1 MARVRAA
8 GCSRGDFEVATV
20 GFIPA
25 PLWPLGI
32 CNSSG
37 NDRERL
43 TAIILH
49 PEHPDH
55 MQMRQALRMPSFVA
69 EKSQYRNCQWQEWLA
84 FSHRRA
90 GGAKPKFRHWH
101 HGRLNWLAAEL
112 FETNLF
118 ESNDP
123 TAARCRDNA
132 AAGRGAMTRHRNN
145 VAGAGNSPT
154 MSSW

>member
-1 MARVRAA
+1 
-8 GCSRGDFEVATV
+8 
-20 GFIPA
+20 
-25 PLWPLGI
+25 
-32 CNSSG
+32 
-37 NDRERL
+37 
-43 TAIILH
+43 
-49 PEHPDH
+49 
-55 MQMRQALRMPSFVA
+55 MPSLVA
-69 EKSQYRNCQWQEWLA
+69 EKSQYQNCLWQERVAFGHRCTGGGEAGISTLA
-84 FSHRRA
+84 SRTSELARRCR
-90 GGAKPKFRHWH
+90 K
-101 HGRLNWLAAEL
+101 L